1 MSDDSMIEAFVDEAR
16 EHLETIEDDILT
28 LEKQGDTPDTT
39 LVDSVFRAMHT
50 IKGNAGF
57 FGLNTIRNLAHAL
70 EDLLSCIRNGEMVMT
85 RANADAVLEGVDLLN
100 RFLEAPESS
109 NGVDTSEI
117 VGRLRGLIA
126 HDVGDEKGEELRKVH
141 SLQDEGGANLNLDL
155 TGLDLGK
162 VRPEQHLVLV
172 EFNLAE
178 WEKKNKINLLKLVKN
193 FQKNGNILDVQ
204 VQHEMIDM
212 QKEAQSASI
221 ICKVILATELNN
233 EKLVDILKLPEDSC
247 KGIQSIDPSLLD
259 DKEEGNE
266 EPSAPKDVMTQAETL
281 TMGDLAPLVSIMD
294 TLKKEMENQ
303 EHAGAWNTTAVRLL
317 KLAEQLLMGEV
328 HFENGS
334 VKLKEGLRK
343 LFPASKKN
351 TIPPEED
358 GFAGL
363 DDEPEEM
370 VPVLASSSGMEVNPI
385 IAPHLQEF
393 VSTRLSSLDELEV
406 MILESEKGN
415 AEAQGSIKAYLHTLK
430 GELGVLELDVHAE
443 LVHAIESA
451 LQSEMMT
458 SEQLLQYK
466 DYLATVMQ
474 SYDGKIIQLPD
485 QSILDQLLAPEFHFS
500 LAGTAETA
508 IQTHAIAT
516 PPAET
521 VRSETFETS
530 KESTTEAPTSQEPLK
545 TTINGQKPAESS
557 AATQKT
563 YTVNGEKPEDS
574 APVHENPQSE
584 TRVSGDTAPGV
595 KKPRQDDSLRVS
607 VGRLDKLI
615 DTIGEAVIAHSI
627 ATGDPVVNDTKNPV
641 TASERNLLKQKLNRL
656 DMIMRQIQ
664 EYSMS
669 LRMISL
675 KGTFQ
680 KMSRLV
686 RDLSRDLQKPVEFV
700 MEGED
705 TELDKSIVENLG
717 DPLIHMVRNSMDH
730 GIEDQEERK
739 KAGKNPTGT
748 VTLKAYHK
756 AGNVVIEVR
765 DDGKGLDNA
774 QLLAKAIKK
783 GLVKE
788 DDQLTDDEIQQL
800 IFHPGFSTKEAV
812 SQLSGRGVGMDVV
825 KRNIEAMRGAVE
837 ISSEYGKGS
846 VFTIKLP
853 LTLAI
858 ISGMIISSN
867 KEKYI
872 IPTLAIIE
880 TLRVKHDTVQSVTG
894 KGEMI
899 KLRNELLKVVHVD
912 EVLETGTK
920 NSGWEERIGLV
931 VEDAMGR
938 KCALL
943 TDHILDQQQ
952 VVIKKIGEGLGEIQG
967 VSGGAIMN
975 DGNISLILDVNGII
989 KTANS

>member
-57 FGLNTIRNLAHAL
+57 FGLNTIRDLAHAL

-100 RFLEAPESS
+100 RFLENPESS

-141 SLQDEGGANLNLDL
+141 TLQDEGGEDLNLDL

-162 VRPEQHLVLV
+162 VRPAQHLVLV

-178 WEKKNKINLLKLVKN
+178 WEKNNKLNLMKLVKN

-212 QKEAQSASI
+212 QKEAQTAMI

-233 EKLVDILKLPEDSC
+233 EKLVDILKLPKDSC
-247 KGIQSIDPSLLD
+247 KGIQSIDSSHLD
-259 DKEEGNE
+259 EEGESNI
-266 EPSAPKDVMTQAETL
+266 PHSAPKDVITLAENL

-294 TLKKEMENQ
+294 TLKKEMETE
-303 EHAGAWNTTAVRLL
+303 EHAGAWKTTAVRLL

-334 VKLKEGLRK
+334 GKLREGLRK
-343 LFPASKKN
+343 LFPAGTK
-351 TIPPEED
+351 TTAPPTED
-358 GFAGL
+358 DFAGL
-363 DDEPEEM
+363 DEEPEEIASA
-370 VPVLASSSGMEVNPI
+370 ASSSSSMEVNPLM
-385 IAPHLQEF
+385 APHLQEF
-393 VSTRLSSLDELEV
+393 VSSLLSSLDELEV
-406 MILESEKGN
+406 MILESEKGI

-430 GELGVLELDVHAE
+430 GELGVLELDAHAE

-451 LQSEMMT
+451 LQSDMMT

-474 SYDGKIIQLPD
+474 SYDGKSIQLPD
-485 QSILDQLLAPEFHFS
+485 QSVLDQLLAPEFHFS
-500 LAGTAETA
+500 IAAANDAKEDPKATKPAEVDTPKPQQESTLETA
-508 IQTHAIAT
+508 
-516 PPAET
+516 P
-521 VRSETFETS
+521 SLD
-530 KESTTEAPTSQEPLK
+530 APKAP
-545 TTINGQKPAESS
+545 INGQKPTASQTTEKTS
-557 AATQKT
+557 AI
-563 YTVNGEKPEDS
+563 NGEKPEAPAPLKKKADDEIPGS
-574 APVHENPQSE
+574 AEAV
-584 TRVSGDTAPGV
+584 PGV

-664 EYSMS
+664 EFSMS

-686 RDLSRDLQKPVEFV
+686 RDLSRDLQKPVDFV

-730 GIEDQEERK
+730 GIEDQETRK
-739 KAGKNPTGT
+739 KAGKKPTGT

-783 GLVKE
+783 GIVKE

-872 IPTLAIIE
+872 IPTLAIVE
-880 TLRVKHDTVQSVTG
+880 TLRVKHETVQSVTG

-912 EVLETGTK
+912 EVLETGAK

-989 KTANS
+989 KTANN